1 MQTIEVLST
10 NPSDT
15 PGDIEEKLLKAAN
28 SIKLQREKK
37 QFTDVFLKK
46 RKDESDEIFRKVMA
60 NMLDEISEVLR

>member
-15 PGDIEEKLLKAAN
+15 PEDIEEKLLKAAN